1 MNPNSEDPRIVYADI
16 IDLEWEPKRKHPRMS
31 LHDRAAQ
38 FAPFAALS
46 GYDEMVTE
54 EARIT
59 EQQAEPSGEEL
70 ERLNRR
76 FTRLSALLAEGA
88 RPRVTVLLFVPDE
101 KKAGG
106 RYETVSGEVRRL
118 DPVMKKLILL
128 GEGSPA
134 ERISIDMDRILDL
147 SSVPEDE
154 D

>member
-1 MNPNSEDPRIVYADI
+1 MNQSSDDPRVVYADI
-16 IDLEWEPKRKHPRMS
+16 IGLEWEPKKKHPRMS

-59 EQQAEPSGEEL
+59 DRQAEPSAEDL

-88 RPRVTVLLFVPDE
+88 RPRVSVLLFVPDE

-106 RYETVSGEVRRL
+106 RYETVSGKVRRL

-147 SSVPEDE
+147 SGVPEDA

>member
-1 MNPNSEDPRIVYADI
+1 MKDYSDI
-16 IDLEWEPKRKHPRMS
+16 IALPRPVSKKHPQMGR
-31 LHDRAAQ
+31 LERAAQ

>member
-16 IDLEWEPKRKHPRMS
+16 IDLEWEPERKHPRMS